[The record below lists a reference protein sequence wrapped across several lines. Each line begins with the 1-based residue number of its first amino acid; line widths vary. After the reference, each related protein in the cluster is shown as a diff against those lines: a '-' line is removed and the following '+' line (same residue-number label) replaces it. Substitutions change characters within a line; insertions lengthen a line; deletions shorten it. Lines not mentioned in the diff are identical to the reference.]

1 MVLEYSLPID
11 KITKPAK
18 SSRPNDSRKCLN
30 SLCSRHNTPSPNDV
44 VSVTSEQSLS
54 IRTPCQANTLR
65 LSALLANRLELGFQL
80 VNLTLLLQI
89 ENDDAARSGSAEPIS
104 VGGEDEGVDFITSVQ
119 GVKMLR
125 LIQVPQHGSSVLS
138 TRRTERSIR
147 GDCDGVDVSGVSDVV
162 SLQSAGRELP
172 NLCSLISLWLFERDA

>member
-18 SSRPNDSRKCLN
+18 SSRPNDSRKCSN

-54 IRTPCQANTLR
+54 IRAPCQANTLR
-65 LSALLANRLELGFQL
+65 LSALLANCLELGLQL
-80 VNLTLLLQI
+80 INLALLLQI
-89 ENDDAARSGSAEPIS
+89 ENDDAAGSGSAEPIS

-125 LIQVPQHGSSVLS
+125 LVQVPQHGSSVLS
-138 TRRTERSIR
+138 TRRAERSIG
-147 GDCDGVDVSGVSDVV
+147 GDCDSVDVSGVSDVV
-162 SLQSAGRELP
+162 GLQSAGRELP
-172 NLCSLISLWLFERDA
+172 NLFSLISLGL